1 MGTWPAGA
9 GEHMMERKQ
18 QSLMQTMRAKT
29 RALFT
34 RVPTSIIRATELW
47 RDPPRGLRDGPWA
60 QCSCASRVYWQEAIS
75 NGN

>member
-34 RVPTSIIRATELW
+34 LRPNKHHQSLRTVE
-47 RDPPRGLRDGPWA
+47 GLSQRPQKWSLGTVLVSQKGLLA
-60 QCSCASRVYWQEAIS
+60 
-75 NGN
+75 GGHF